1 MSLRTVAVAIAT
13 ACLLAV
19 TMLAAD
25 INGTWTGKMPA
36 RETVDAT
43 FKFKVEGAKLT
54 GTITAVA
61 GEQPISDGKVD
72 GANISFKV
80 EGERPQSFTG
90 VVAGDEIKMTRIGR
104 NGTPREFVVKR
115 QK

>member
-1 MSLRTVAVAIAT
+1 MSLRTVAVAFAA

-19 TMLAAD
+19 SALAAD
-25 INGTWTGKMPA
+25 ITGIWTGKMPA

-54 GTITAVA
+54 GTLTAVA

-90 VVAGDEIKMTRIGR
+90 VVAGDQINMKRIGR
-104 NGTPREFVVKR
+104 SGNARDFVIARK
-115 QK
+115 K